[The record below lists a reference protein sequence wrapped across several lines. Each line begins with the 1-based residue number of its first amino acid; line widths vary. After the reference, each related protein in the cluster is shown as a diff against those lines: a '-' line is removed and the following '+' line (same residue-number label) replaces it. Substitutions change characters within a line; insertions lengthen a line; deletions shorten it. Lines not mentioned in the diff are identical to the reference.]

1 MKLAVSALLGLVSLA
16 LAQAS
21 DVACPTATRTI
32 QDSSCNK
39 SCALSDCTLQTTIQ
53 NPCGCPAT
61 LPTATLI
68 APCEAECPYQGCDVE
83 FHAGAF
89 PCPTTSPSWTT
100 STTSTVRRTSTA
112 TPTATSTS
120 TQTGVI
126 TSVTTLPP
134 RTTSTSTSSSL
145 PCPRVTH
152 TTSPDGCEPI
162 RCPVPTCRV
171 ESDFVV
177 PCGCQPK
184 TVLFVTGC
192 ATACPTG
199 CLTRTRTTSL
209 AC

>member
-1 MKLAVSALLGLVSLA
+1 MKLAISALLVLASLA
-16 LAQAS
+16 PAQAS

-32 QDSSCNK
+32 QESSCNK
-39 SCALSDCTLQTTIQ
+39 SCALSDCTLQTTMQ

-83 FHAGAF
+83 FHAGAL
-89 PCPTTSPSWTT
+89 PCP
-100 STTSTVRRTSTA
+100 TTSTVRRTSPAA

-134 RTTSTSTSSSL
+134 RTTSTSTSTSTTSSL

-171 ESDFVV
+171 ESDFVI